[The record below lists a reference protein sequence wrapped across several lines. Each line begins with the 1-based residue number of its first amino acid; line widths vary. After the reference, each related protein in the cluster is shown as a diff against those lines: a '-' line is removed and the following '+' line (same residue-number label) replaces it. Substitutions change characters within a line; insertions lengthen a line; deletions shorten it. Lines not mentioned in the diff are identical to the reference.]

1 MNIRKLRL
9 LTTIVSFLII
19 LVFLVTGCK
28 GEVASEG
35 VAKEEAAVEEK
46 PDKELFNKYFS
57 YVSFGGYHG
66 LSGGVVE
73 KTNTFLPHQEGMLD
87 VGFKNKKNF
96 IFRCAVLDMETND
109 FIERCD
115 MTISSEGSDGLIMEV
130 LEWTFLRPGNYEYR
144 VYVEDKLVATL
155 PFEVISYGDYF
166 RGRLDEV
173 KSYFINFFENL
184 REKSL
189 E

>member
-1 MNIRKLRL
+1 
-9 LTTIVSFLII
+9 
-19 LVFLVTGCK
+19 
-28 GEVASEG
+28 
-35 VAKEEAAVEEK
+35 
-46 PDKELFNKYFS
+46 
-57 YVSFGGYHG
+57 
-66 LSGGVVE
+66 
-73 KTNTFLPHQEGMLD
+73 
-87 VGFKNKKNF
+87 
-96 IFRCAVLDMETND
+96 METND

-144 VYVEDKLVATL
+144 VYVEDKLVAAL